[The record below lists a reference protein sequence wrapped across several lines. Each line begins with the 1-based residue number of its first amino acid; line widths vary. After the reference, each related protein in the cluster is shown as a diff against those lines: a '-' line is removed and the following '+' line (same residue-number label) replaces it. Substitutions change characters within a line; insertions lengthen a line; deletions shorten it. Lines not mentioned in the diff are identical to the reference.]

1 MGTSLITFTNTLASL
16 VAAAIS
22 GVIYDAQ
29 PDALAGYHAVVTQ
42 VVVVALVG
50 CVLTL
55 LFIRP
60 KKQAAAQA
68 E

>member
-1 MGTSLITFTNTLASL
+1 M
-16 VAAAIS
+16 AAAIS